1 MHRCFIEPERW
12 HSHQI
17 EPSPE
22 EARHLRHV
30 LRAEVGDAVTVF
42 DGAGLE
48 ARATVQNTPDGELL
62 LVVEKTTEASPRPF
76 DLVLIQAIPKGSHM
90 DLIVEKATE
99 LGVARLI
106 PIISDRVIVRLDS
119 AQAKKRVER
128 WERVVKSASK
138 QCGTPWLPQID
149 AVQSF
154 SSVLE
159 QLSSF
164 DAVLLGSLAEG
175 VVPLREAV
183 QTLKDTG
190 LRSVAVIIGPE
201 GDLTPAE
208 ADAALQAGARPVSFG
223 GLTLRAETA
232 ALYALSVLSYEF
244 LWR

>member
-12 HSHQI
+12 HTHQI

-30 LRAEVGDAVTVF
+30 LRAEVGDVVTVF
-42 DGAGLE
+42 DGAGRE
-48 ARATVQNTPDGELL
+48 ARATVQSGSGGALL
-62 LVVEKTTEASPRPF
+62 LAVEHTRSVSPRPF

-99 LGVARLI
+99 LGVSRII
-106 PIISDRVIVRLDS
+106 PVISDRVIVRLDS
-119 AQAKKRVER
+119 AQAKKRVDR
-128 WERVVKSASK
+128 WERVIKSASK
-138 QCGTPWLPQID
+138 QCGTPWMPQID
-149 AVQSF
+149 PVQPF
-154 SSVLE
+154 AEALK

-183 QTLKDTG
+183 QNLIGTELK
-190 LRSVAVIIGPE
+190 SAAVIIGPE

-208 ADAALQAGARPVSFG
+208 SDAALEAGAIPVSFG

-244 LWR
+244 LWV